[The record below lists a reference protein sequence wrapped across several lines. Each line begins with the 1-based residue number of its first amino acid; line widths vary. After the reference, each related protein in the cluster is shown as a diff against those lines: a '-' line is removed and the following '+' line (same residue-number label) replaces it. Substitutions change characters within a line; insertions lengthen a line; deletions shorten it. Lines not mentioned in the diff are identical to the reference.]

1 MADRDSVQLHLLRH
15 AHAGDPEGWTGPD
28 AARPLSAKGEQQA
41 ERLGRFLADAGFKAD
56 SIITSPKIR
65 AAQTAEIVAEALG
78 CEVRE
83 DERLARDFDLVTI
96 EAILFDAGEPVKPV
110 LVGHDPDFSEV
121 AGRPRRGA
129 RACRCGRA
137 RSRGSTRTGRSAR
150 ARHAALARPAGS
162 ARRSI
167 RAAEPSRDLGLGAD
181 VAVASGAARR
191 SADRG

>member
-1 MADRDSVQLHLLRH
+1 MADRDTVQLHLLRH

-41 ERLGRFLADAGFKAD
+41 ERVGQFLADAGFKAD
-56 SIITSPKIR
+56 IFITSPKIR
-65 AAQTAEIVAEALG
+65 AARTAEIVADALD

-121 AGRPRRGA
+121 A
-129 RACRCGRA
+129 
-137 RSRGSTRTGRSAR
+137 
-150 ARHAALARPAGS
+150 AALVGAPSLSLRKGAFARFDADRPLVAGS
-162 ARRSI
+162 GTLRWLVSPDLLGGRYAR
-167 RAAEPSRDLGLGAD
+167 
-181 VAVASGAARR
+181 
-191 SADRG
+191 